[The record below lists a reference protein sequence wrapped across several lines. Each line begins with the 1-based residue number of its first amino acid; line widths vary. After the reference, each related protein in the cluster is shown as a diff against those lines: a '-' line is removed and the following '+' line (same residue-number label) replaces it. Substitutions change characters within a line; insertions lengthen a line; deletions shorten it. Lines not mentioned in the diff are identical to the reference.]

1 MPPEKPS
8 ILSSGRALRLDATP
22 AVGSQRANTGGALE
36 DRIMAATIRVSA
48 IWRSAPG
55 ADFDRIGVK
64 VGRSNAGSGQRRS
77 PQGPADPTMQKSA
90 SNPRFPLT
98 ELTAL
103 SILTDMG
110 VKERREREKT
120 ALREEILDAARDL
133 FIKEGYESLSMR
145 RIAEK
150 IEYSPTTIYLYF
162 RDKDDLIRQVCQETF
177 SMLIQILQSLHL
189 DHENPLVGLRKAG
202 YAYVQFGLEHP
213 DHYRAAFVMPH
224 CHDPKR
230 LTQEE
235 IDSSAG
241 MQCFNS

>member
-1 MPPEKPS
+1 
-8 ILSSGRALRLDATP
+8 
-22 AVGSQRANTGGALE
+22 
-36 DRIMAATIRVSA
+36 
-48 IWRSAPG
+48 
-55 ADFDRIGVK
+55 
-64 VGRSNAGSGQRRS
+64 
-77 PQGPADPTMQKSA
+77 
-90 SNPRFPLT
+90 
-98 ELTAL
+98 
-103 SILTDMG
+103 MG

-241 MQCFNS
+241 MQCFNSLRMSVAECIRLGYFRPVDVEAASQAIWANFHGITSLLIGQTMFPWVDRETLVRFSVDTMLNGLLANPAMVASG